1 MQSLWMLVAS
11 ALFAVMGLCVK
22 LASPFFST
30 GQIVGFRGLIGL
42 VVVMAMVRWD
52 WKSLRT
58 QYLGQH
64 LWRGFFGVTAL
75 WLWYH
80 AMTQLPLAMSMTLN
94 YTSALWLAVFMM
106 VLAWWHKKSGIAPT
120 FILTLIMGFVRIV
133 LLLQPTMQADQ
144 FTSALMALGSGF
156 LAGLAYLQVRQLGQ
170 RGESE
175 FKVVFYLSII
185 CTVAGFLFSSVQS
198 ISQGQS
204 LIRDVPWTWMAL
216 VAILGVGIS
225 AALAQLAMT
234 RAYRLGNPLLVAN
247 LQYTGIVFSTS
258 FDIWIWGVH
267 LDVLSWLGIAVI
279 LSSAMLATYFN
290 SKLK

>member
-1 MQSLWMLVAS
+1 MLVAS

-22 LASPFFST
+22 LAAPYFST

-42 VVVMAMVRWD
+42 FVVLTMVRWQ
-52 WKSLRT
+52 WASLKT
-58 QYLGQH
+58 LCLGQH

-75 WLWYH
+75 WLWYQ

-106 VLAWWHKKSGIAPT
+106 VLAWWHKKRGIAPG
-120 FILTLIMGFVRIV
+120 FFLTLLMGFIGIV

-144 FTSALMALGSGF
+144 FTSAIMALSSGF

-175 FKVVFYLSII
+175 FKIVFYLSLI
-185 CTVAGFLFSSVQS
+185 CTLAGFLFSSVQS
-198 ISQGQS
+198 ISQGES
-204 LIRDVPWTWMAL
+204 LIRDVSWTWLAWA
-216 VAILGVGIS
+216 AILGVGIS

-247 LQYTGIVFSTS
+247 LQYTGIVFSTI
-258 FDIWIWGVH
+258 FDLWIWELR
-267 LDVLSWLGIAVI
+267 LDWISWLGISVI
-279 LSSAMLATYFN
+279 LLSAMLATYYN